1 LKKLLKIATASLAC
15 AFLLAGCSKSSET
28 TNNNANSEAVATTR
42 PGPDNSEISTTTD
55 ANGVKTETRTFKN
68 NPHISK
74 IVVTTKNGVKT
85 ARVYSR
91 NGEEKE
97 LSNSQSQNV
106 LEETGDAIANSAGFV
121 ASKTVEGAE
130 KAKDKTVEGAEK
142 AKDVGSDAAAK
153 TKDTAKVVGEKTVSG
168 AKTVTAKTVE
178 GAKKAGEKTTEA
190 AKKTGNAVKK
200 VLP

>member
-1 LKKLLKIATASLAC
+1 MLLKIATASLAC

-28 TNNNANSEAVATTR
+28 TTNNNANSSAAVATSR

-85 ARVYSR
+85 TRVYSR

-97 LSNSQSQNV
+97 LSNSQSQNA

-130 KAKDKTVEGAEK
+130 KAKD
-142 AKDVGSDAAAK
+142 VGSEAAEK
-153 TKDTAKVVGEKTVSG
+153 TKDTAKAVGDKTVSG

-178 GAKKAGEKTTEA
+178 GAKKAGDKTTEA
-190 AKKTGNAVKK
+190 AKKTGKAVKK

>member
-1 LKKLLKIATASLAC
+1 MGKCGAKIRRRTCRKGTEPSATVSFFAPRTLVWNQNSCRIRLAYGHIGCRWPNTWNVTHDWNLEGGKSLKKLLKIATASLAC

-85 ARVYSR
+85 ARVYSK

-106 LEETGDAIANSAGFV
+106 LEETG
-121 ASKTVEGAE
+121 
-130 KAKDKTVEGAEK
+130 
-142 AKDVGSDAAAK
+142 
-153 TKDTAKVVGEKTVSG
+153 
-168 AKTVTAKTVE
+168 
-178 GAKKAGEKTTEA
+178 
-190 AKKTGNAVKK
+190 NAVKK